1 MTTIG
6 VIGLGRMGLPIAENL
21 IERGF
26 GVVGYRRH
34 PSPELVAAGGVVAD
48 SPASVAARA
57 DVLLSILPDIEA
69 VREVVAGPQGTLKS
83 LRPGM
88 VHIEMSTTNTAA

>member
-26 GVVGYRRH
+26 GV
-34 PSPELVAAGGVVAD
+34 
-48 SPASVAARA
+48 
-57 DVLLSILPDIEA
+57 
-69 VREVVAGPQGTLKS
+69 
-83 LRPGM
+83 
-88 VHIEMSTTNTAA
+88 